1 MMRHVAANALT
12 LLILGLVVLFGIV
25 TWVQS
30 QYRGRGAAR
39 PAPLDFQVERGE
51 GLASVAD
58 RLAEAG
64 AISNASVFRI
74 AARYADLDAGLR
86 FGEYS
91 IPAGASMR
99 EILELLNRGGNVLR
113 QVVVPEGL
121 TSWQVV
127 ELLKAQEELS
137 GEIAEVPAEGSL
149 APAGYDFQRGDDAH
163 GDPGADGGAA
173 AGGPGGGLGG
183 AGGGPA
189 AASRRRSC

>member
-25 TWVQS
+25 TWAQS
-30 QYRGRGAAR
+30 QYRGKG
-39 PAPLDFQVERGE
+39 PLTAPLDFQVERGE

-64 AISNASVFRI
+64 AISNASGLPRSRR
-74 AARYADLDAGLR
+74 ATPSLDAGLK

-91 IPAGASMR
+91 IPAGASMQ
-99 EILELLNRGGNVLR
+99 EILELLNRGGNVVR

-127 ELLKAQEELS
+127 ELLK
-137 GEIAEVPAEGSL
+137 
-149 APAGYDFQRGDDAH
+149 
-163 GDPGADGGAA
+163 
-173 AGGPGGGLGG
+173 G
-183 AGGGPA
+183 AG
-189 AASRRRSC
+189 RS